1 MSEKSNNQG
10 RVYEFSYLTT
20 LFKEISKVRTAKIKK
35 TVAFILQNVHG
46 IL

>member
-10 RVYEFSYLTT
+10 RAYEFSYLTT
-20 LFKEISKVRTAKIKK
+20 LFEEISKVRPAKIEK
-35 TVAFILQNVHG
+35 TVAFMLQNVHG

>member
-10 RVYEFSYLTT
+10 RAYEFSYLTT
-20 LFKEISKVRTAKIKK
+20 LFEEISKVRPAKIENSS
-35 TVAFILQNVHG
+35 FMLQNVHG